1 MGKEEAVNDLLAL
14 ARLGDGDAF
23 AELFQQQAQMLWKT
37 AVSVMGSENEAA
49 DMLQETAIKA
59 WMSVPEFDGKSK
71 LSTWLTRILLN
82 LCFDELRAR
91 KKAVSYGEVPC
102 EAAIGGEPFM
112 MHSSDED
119 DPQSRCEKMD
129 VDSAMKRLGESDR
142 LILTLFYVN
151 DTSIADIASI
161 LGISK
166 GAVRT
171 RLTRAR
177 ARFKQIYA
185 KEENAGI
192 SLGKAAL
199 TGAVV

>member
-1 MGKEEAVNDLLAL
+1 ML

-37 AVSVMGSENEAA
+37 AVSVMGNEDEAA

-59 WMSVPEFDGKSK
+59 WISVPGFDGKSK

-82 LCFDELRAR
+82 LCFDELRER
-91 KKAVSYGEVPC
+91 KKTVLYDGTSC
-102 EAAIGGEPFM
+102 EASMDGGPFLAYG
-112 MHSSDED
+112 SNEG
-119 DPQSRCEKMD
+119 DPQHRCERMD
-129 VDSAMKRLGESDR
+129 IDSAMRRLGEGDR

-151 DTSIADIASI
+151 DLPISDISSI

-171 RLTRAR
+171 RLARAR

-185 KEENAGI
+185 KEEAKGDAKEENTGI
-192 SLGKAAL
+192 SLGKVAL
-199 TGAVV
+199 KEVAV